1 MKSSQ
6 KGFSIVEV
14 IFYLLI
20 VIFIFFAAFSYYQG
34 NIVRIRDEKRKED
47 LNILKEKLEQYF
59 SKNNIYPISDSWICL
74 EKSQILKEISAENI
88 QDPLFS
94 QDNQNYCYRYKSA
107 KEGQEFK
114 IYAISERDG
123 KIIEVFSKEGKN
135 IFTALPNLD
144 PWYNPNWQTRKQ
156 ILISPKN
163 LNAEIKDF
171 PYFLEISDKDL
182 INEKEGEILFFD
194 PENNKKIE
202 REIIKFD
209 KDKGNFLAFLKIPN
223 LFPQKDKKIYL
234 YFDNNKIPEKNSK
247 ETYDDN
253 YLAIFHFDEIGS
265 PINSLSNNIYA
276 ICEKDSIE
284 KVDGKIGKAVNF
296 DGGNSLKVLGL
307 DKLSMDK
314 GFTFQAWIFPKGEKI
329 VETIEIATSSET
341 NTSTAQEE
349 LGEENLSQTTSSEK
363 ATSIPKIIGPD
374 NKEFIEKPILTW
386 QDIKG
391 NFLELSLSFFVTSST
406 STGNNT
412 STQESVEGKFNL
424 KINDK
429 DITLP
434 QKVKLNEW
442 SFIALSISNDEI
454 SFFLQ
459 GEKYKESISFGKR
472 DLKNQNPYFL
482 IGKDL
487 KSETQEAQ
495 ENNYFT
501 GFMDEIFISKVPR
514 DESWLN
520 FTFENQN
527 SPQVFVKK
535 IEDKEIY

>member
-1 MKSSQ
+1 MKNSQ

-34 NIVRIRDEKRKED
+34 NIVRMRDEKRKED

-94 QDNQNYCYRYKSA
+94 QDSQNYCYRYKSA
-107 KEGQEFK
+107 KEGKEFK

-135 IFTALPNLD
+135 IFSSLPNLD
-144 PWYNPNWQTRKQ
+144 PWYNPNWHARKR
-156 ILISPKN
+156 ILISSKN
-163 LNAEIKDF
+163 LSTEIKDF

-182 INEKEGEILFFD
+182 INEKEDKILFFD

-209 KDKGNFLAFLKIPN
+209 KDKGNLLAFLKIPN

-234 YFDNNKIPEKNSK
+234 YFDNDKISEKNSK
-247 ETYDDN
+247 ETYDNN
-253 YLAIFHFDEIGS
+253 YLAIFHFDEIGL

-284 KVDGKIGKAVNF
+284 KVDGKIGKAANF
-296 DGGNSLKVLGL
+296 DGENSLKILGL
-307 DKLSMDK
+307 DKLKMDK

-329 VETIEIATSSET
+329 VETIETTTPSEI
-341 NTSTAQEE
+341 NTSTQEE
-349 LGEENLSQTTSSEK
+349 SEEENLSQTSSSTK
-363 ATSIPKIIGPD
+363 VISISKIVGTD

-406 STGNNT
+406 SIQNNT
-412 STQESVEGKFNL
+412 STQESIEGKFRL
-424 KINDK
+424 R
-429 DITLP
+429 ITNKEITFP
-434 QKVKLNEW
+434 QKIKLNEW
-442 SFIALSISNDEI
+442 SFIALTISDNEVYFFVQGEGYKEAI
-454 SFFLQ
+454 SF
-459 GEKYKESISFGKR
+459 EKK
-472 DLKNQNPYFL
+472 DLGTQNYYFL
-482 IGKDL
+482 VGKNVRGDV
-487 KSETQEAQ
+487 QEAQ

-501 GFMDEIFISKVPR
+501 GFMDEIFISKIPR

-527 SPQVFVKK
+527 SPQDFVKK

>member
-34 NIVRIRDEKRKED
+34 NIVRMRDEKRKED

-94 QDNQNYCYRYKSA
+94 QDSQNYCYRYKSA
-107 KEGQEFK
+107 KEGKEFK

-135 IFTALPNLD
+135 IFSSLPNLD
-144 PWYNPNWQTRKQ
+144 PWYNPNLHARKR
-156 ILISPKN
+156 ILIYPKN
-163 LNAEIKDF
+163 LSTEIKDF

-182 INEKEGEILFFD
+182 INEKEDKILFFD

-209 KDKGNFLAFLKIPN
+209 KDKGNLLAFLKIPN

-234 YFDNNKIPEKNSK
+234 YFDNDKISEKNSK
-247 ETYDDN
+247 ETYDNN
-253 YLAIFHFDEIGS
+253 YLAIFHFDEIGL

-284 KVDGKIGKAVNF
+284 KVDGKIGKAANF
-296 DGGNSLKVLGL
+296 DGENSLKILGL
-307 DKLSMDK
+307 DKLKMDK

-329 VETIEIATSSET
+329 VETIETTTPSEI
-341 NTSTAQEE
+341 NTSTQEE
-349 LGEENLSQTTSSEK
+349 SEEENLSQTSSSTK
-363 ATSIPKIIGPD
+363 VISISKIVGTD

-406 STGNNT
+406 SIQNNT
-412 STQESVEGKFNL
+412 STQESIEGKFRL
-424 KINDK
+424 R
-429 DITLP
+429 ITNKEITFP
-434 QKVKLNEW
+434 QKIKLNEW
-442 SFIALSISNDEI
+442 SFIALTISDNEVYFFVQGEGYKEAI
-454 SFFLQ
+454 SF
-459 GEKYKESISFGKR
+459 EKK
-472 DLKNQNPYFL
+472 DLGTQNYYFL
-482 IGKDL
+482 IGKNVRGDI
-487 KSETQEAQ
+487 QEAQ

-501 GFMDEIFISKVPR
+501 GFMDEIFISKIPR

-527 SPQVFVKK
+527 SPQDFVKK

>member
-1 MKSSQ
+1 MKNSQ

-34 NIVRIRDEKRKED
+34 NIVRMRDEKRKED

-94 QDNQNYCYRYKSA
+94 QDSQNYCYRYKSA
-107 KEGQEFK
+107 KEGKEFK
-114 IYAISERDG
+114 IYTISERDG

-135 IFTALPNLD
+135 IFSALPNLD
-144 PWYNPNWQTRKQ
+144 PWYNPNWHARKR
-156 ILISPKN
+156 ILISSKN
-163 LNAEIKDF
+163 LSTEIKDF
-171 PYFLEISDKDL
+171 PYFLEILDKDL
-182 INEKEGEILFFD
+182 INEKEDKILFFD

-209 KDKGNFLAFLKIPN
+209 KDKGNLLSFLKIPN

-234 YFDNNKIPEKNSK
+234 YFDNDKISEKNSK
-247 ETYDDN
+247 ETYDNN
-253 YLAIFHFDEIGS
+253 YLAIFHFDEIGL

-284 KVDGKIGKAVNF
+284 KVDGKIGKAANF
-296 DGGNSLKVLGL
+296 DGENSLKILGL
-307 DKLSMDK
+307 DKLRMDK

-329 VETIEIATSSET
+329 VETIETTTPSEI
-341 NTSTAQEE
+341 NTSTQEE
-349 LGEENLSQTTSSEK
+349 SEEENLSQTSSSTK
-363 ATSIPKIIGPD
+363 VISISKIVGTD

-406 STGNNT
+406 SIQNNT
-412 STQESVEGKFNL
+412 SAQESIEGNFRL
-424 KINDK
+424 R
-429 DITLP
+429 ITNKEITFP
-434 QKVKLNEW
+434 QKIKLNEW
-442 SFIALSISNDEI
+442 SFIALTISDNEVYFFVQGEGYKEAI
-454 SFFLQ
+454 SF
-459 GEKYKESISFGKR
+459 EKK
-472 DLKNQNPYFL
+472 DLVTQNYYFL
-482 IGKDL
+482 VGKNVRGDV
-487 KSETQEAQ
+487 QEAQ

-501 GFMDEIFISKVPR
+501 GFMDEIFISKIPR

-527 SPQVFVKK
+527 SPQDFVKK

>member
-1 MKSSQ
+1 MKNSQ

-94 QDNQNYCYRYKSA
+94 QDSQNYCYRYKSA
-107 KEGQEFK
+107 KEGKEFK

-135 IFTALPNLD
+135 IFSALPNLD
-144 PWYNPNWQTRKQ
+144 PWYNPNWHARKR
-156 ILISPKN
+156 ILISSKN
-163 LNAEIKDF
+163 LSTEIKDF

-182 INEKEGEILFFD
+182 INEKEDKILFFD

-209 KDKGNFLAFLKIPN
+209 KDKGNLLAFLKIPN

-234 YFDNNKIPEKNSK
+234 YFDNDKISEKNSQ
-247 ETYDDN
+247 ETYDNN
-253 YLAIFHFDEIGS
+253 YLAIFHFDEIGL

-284 KVDGKIGKAVNF
+284 KVDGKIGKAANF
-296 DGGNSLKVLGL
+296 DGENSLKILGL
-307 DKLSMDK
+307 DKLRMDK

-329 VETIEIATSSET
+329 VETIETTTPSEI
-341 NTSTAQEE
+341 NTSTQEE
-349 LGEENLSQTTSSEK
+349 SEEENLPQTSSSTK
-363 ATSIPKIIGPD
+363 VISISKIVGTD

-406 STGNNT
+406 SIQNNT
-412 STQESVEGKFNL
+412 STQESIDGSFRL
-424 KINDK
+424 R
-429 DITLP
+429 ITNKEITFP
-434 QKVKLNEW
+434 QKIKLNEW
-442 SFIALSISNDEI
+442 SFIALTISDNEVYFFVQGEGYKETI
-454 SFFLQ
+454 SF
-459 GEKYKESISFGKR
+459 EKK
-472 DLKNQNPYFL
+472 DLRVQNYYFL
-482 IGKDL
+482 VGKNVRGDV
-487 KSETQEAQ
+487 QEAQ

-501 GFMDEIFISKVPR
+501 GFMDEIFISKIPR

-527 SPQVFVKK
+527 SPQDFVKK